1 MHIHACR
8 FECSRMRVCML
19 LCVCLYVGVRVCVC
33 VGDTLFTDMF
43 KTQRYRDRHE
53 FDLYVDILH
62 GSCKTYRLQ
71 KCTNML

>member
-1 MHIHACR
+1 MHADLHVRACV
-8 FECSRMRVCML
+8 FACS
-19 LCVCLYVGVRVCVC
+19 CVCVFACWCVC

-43 KTQRYRDRHE
+43 KTQRYRDIHE

-62 GSCKTYRLQ
+62 GSCKTYILQ

>member
-1 MHIHACR
+1 MRAGLSVRACV
-8 FECSRMRVCML
+8 FACCCVCVCML
-19 LCVCLYVGVRVCVC
+19 VCVCVC

-43 KTQRYRDRHE
+43 KTQRYRHRHE